1 MLYNTGTKQERSRS
15 KTDKPMKRNRLH
27 YYAGVWAV
35 FDGEVKF
42 TCMGREIKP
51 SEVVKGCPLIYST
64 YHAEER
70 NTSKLSNYQLNKLRK
85 NV

>member
-1 MLYNTGTKQERSRS
+1 
-15 KTDKPMKRNRLH
+15 MKSNRWRN
-27 YYAGVWAV
+27 YAGVWVV
-35 FDGEVKF
+35 FDDEIKF

-51 SEVVKGCPLIYST
+51 SEVVKGHPLIYST
-64 YHAEER
+64 CQPKER